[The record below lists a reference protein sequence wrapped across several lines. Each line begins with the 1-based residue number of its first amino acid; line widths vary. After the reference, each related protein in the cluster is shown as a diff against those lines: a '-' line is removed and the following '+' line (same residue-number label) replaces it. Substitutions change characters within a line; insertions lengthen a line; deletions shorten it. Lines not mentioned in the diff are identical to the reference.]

1 MKLNKK
7 RLELAILILKLIL
20 SLLELLRQKYY
31 GPAKAENN

>member
-20 SLLELLRQKYY
+20 SLLELLRAEYY
-31 GPAKAENN
+31 GPVKAENN